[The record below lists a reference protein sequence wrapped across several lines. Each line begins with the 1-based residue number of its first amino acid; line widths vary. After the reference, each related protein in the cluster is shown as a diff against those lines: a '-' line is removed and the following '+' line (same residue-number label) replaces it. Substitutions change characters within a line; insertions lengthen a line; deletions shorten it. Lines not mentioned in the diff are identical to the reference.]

1 MTDYTLSCLS
11 SGRTMPDRDDTIVL
25 ANPEA
30 GEPAFLQAKY
40 REARLRVG
48 PACHGIY
55 RFGDWLP
62 IRRRLDG
69 SSAPV
74 TYKSTGL
81 ASALGLSNLHITF
94 SGYWPERGVHMPT
107 GTFKECEA
115 YAVCARMPAG
125 FPERLVVASAGNTA
139 RAFIHVCSQNR
150 IPLLVVV
157 PEANLT
163 AVWSPNPPAPE
174 VQLIAAGG
182 GADYFDAIRIADEFA
197 GRQGYAAEG
206 GARNVARRD
215 GMGTT
220 VLSAATTIGRI
231 PEYYFQAVGSGTGAI
246 AAWEAAQRLEADG
259 RFGPNRMRLMLSQNA
274 PFLLLYDSWKL
285 GSRELVKIDDE
296 TERRH
301 TDEIYA
307 KVLSN
312 RRPPYA
318 IKGGLYDALQ
328 ATNGEMYAVSNEAAV
343 EASGLFETYEGA
355 DISEEAAV
363 ATASLVAAV
372 REQEV
377 PRDAVIMLNITGGG
391 LLRYKQEHAVY
402 PVEPQRVVMPGE
414 DI

>member
-1 MTDYTLSCLS
+1 MTNYTLRCLS
-11 SGRTMPDRDDTIVL
+11 SGRIMTDRDDTIVL

-30 GEPAFLQAKY
+30 GEPAFLRAIYGVKH
-40 REARLRVG
+40 LRVG
-48 PACHGIY
+48 PACEGIY
-55 RFGDWLP
+55 RFANWLP
-62 IRRRLDG
+62 VSRQLEG

-81 ASALGLSNLHITF
+81 AAALGLSNLYITF
-94 SGYWPERGVHMPT
+94 SGYWPDRGVQMPT

-157 PEANLT
+157 PEANLD
-163 AVWSPNPPAPE
+163 AVWSPEPPAPE

-197 GRQGYAAEG
+197 RRQGYVAEG

-220 VLSAATTIGRI
+220 VLSAATTIGSI

-259 RFGPNRMRLMLSQNA
+259 SYGPNFMRLMLSQNA
-274 PFLLLYDSWKL
+274 PFLLLHDSWKRRT
-285 GSRELVKIDDE
+285 RELVEIDDE

-318 IKGGLYDALQ
+318 IKGGLYDALL
-328 ATNGEMYAVSNEAAV
+328 ATNGVMYAVSNEAVV
-343 EASGLFETYEGA
+343 EASGLFETHEGA
-355 DISEEAAV
+355 DISEAAAV
-363 ATASLVAAV
+363 ATASLVEAV
-372 REQEV
+372 REQEL

-391 LLRYKQEHAVY
+391 LRRYKQEHAVH
-402 PVEPQRVVMPGE
+402 PVQPRRVIMPGE
-414 DI
+414 EI